1 MERYLTHIQELAKW
15 EILSV
20 IYLVLEIA
28 LKRAAESLEF
38 QSMKYLQVI
47 SIDRSF
53 QLNLF

>member
-15 EILSV
+15 AILSV

-28 LKRAAESLEF
+28 LKSAAESLEF

>member
-15 EILSV
+15 AILSV